1 MTVALNGQGWTDITA
16 SADSRI
22 VYVSSSGSDANSGLS
37 SAAPKATIAAGYALL
52 RSGYPDHLLLKKGDS
67 WNESLSWGKSG
78 RSAQEPILLGAYGTG
93 ARPSIRPTSGNHG
106 NLTYSSTAINYV
118 AFIGV
123 EFYARTRDPGVGGYN
138 GSTATI
144 GILYTTPGDGFLLE
158 DCAIKFFGTNLSF
171 GGRGPGAQGLSNVVI
186 RRNVIVDAYSLSGHS
201 QGILAGETDGIT
213 IVENIL
219 DHNGWNDDAGAVK
232 TIFNQ
237 TIYLHESNL
246 SENVVIRGNIIA
258 RASSHGAQFRRGG
271 TARENLVVDCAIG
284 LQPGGGDTPIAGG
297 VVGNVI
303 DNVIL
308 ESGDIGAAPRGTGIV
323 LKANVRDSVVSGNL
337 ISDDRSAAL
346 YGNGIQVESG
356 VVRTALND
364 NIIWDWANPTDIQ
377 AGASVTTSGNY
388 YGSRGGANTPG
399 YSDPTRNL
407 SAYALSLS
415 LAETNAAFLTAAR
428 AQSRDSWDADLTA
441 AAANEWIRDG
451 FDIAAAGDTTAPT
464 GTLSATNVTTTASAY
479 NFTVTYAD
487 ASGINVTSL
496 GNGNIRC
503 TGPNGYDA
511 AADFISIDV
520 AGNGT
525 PRTAT
530 YRITPPG
537 GTWNATDNG
546 TYTLTLLGGQVTDTV
561 GNAISL
567 STLGTFTVNIALTT
581 DPPVTAA
588 RRRGMTLT
596 EARSILIDSV
606 LHVSPNTYDT
616 TKLDRALKF
625 ALGRFVRMTG
635 CSRDSITV
643 TAVESER
650 ELDIAAEVDASD
662 PAVYPLSVP
671 NIVSARIGYEPVQI
685 VNFGHIAKLIRDN
698 ETADGRPQYAAFE
711 TLTALATLYPLPDDD
726 YSVVINYTA
735 ELVAWQ
741 SGTTESDEVI
751 LNVPDRYIYD
761 AIWLG
766 AGPALVYGEPA
777 SNWANG
783 GWAQFEAFIARAKGE
798 ITVTP
803 GVVIRQSPLQ

>member
-1 MTVALNGQGWTDITA
+1 MAVVLNAQGWTDITA

-22 VYVSSSGSDANSGLS
+22 VYVSSTGSDANSGLS
-37 SAAPKATIAAGYALL
+37 SALPKATIAAGYALL
-52 RSGYPDHLLLKKGDS
+52 RTGYPDQLLLKKGDS
-67 WNESLSWGKSG
+67 WSESLSWGKSG

-123 EFYARTRDPGVGGYN
+123 EFYARTRDPGVGGYD

-144 GILYTTPGDGFLLE
+144 GILYTTPGNGFLLE

-171 GGRGPGAQGLSNVVI
+171 GGRGPGAQGLTNVVI

-213 IVENIL
+213 IIENIL
-219 DHNGWNDDAGAVK
+219 DHNGWNDTAGAVK

-246 SENVVIRGNIIA
+246 SENILIRGNIIT
-258 RASSHGAQFRRGG
+258 RGSSHGVQFRRGG

-284 LQPGGGDTPIAGG
+284 IQPGGGDTPIAGG
-297 VVGNVI
+297 VVGDVI

-308 ESGDIGAAPRGTGIV
+308 ESGDIGAAPRGTGII
-323 LKANVRDSVVSGNL
+323 LKSNVRDTVVSGNL
-337 ISDDRSAAL
+337 ISDDQSAAL

-377 AGASVTTSGNY
+377 AGASITTSGNY

-399 YSDPTRNL
+399 YSAPTRNL
-407 SAYALSLS
+407 AGYSLSLS

-428 AQSRDSWDADLTA
+428 GQSRDAWDADLTA

-451 FDIAAAGDTTAPT
+451 FDIAAAGETTAPT

-487 ASGINVTSL
+487 ASGISVTSL

-511 AADFISIDV
+511 AAEFISIDV

-546 TYTLTLLGGQVTDTV
+546 TYTLTLLGGQVTDTL

-567 STLGTFTVNIALTT
+567 STLGTFTVTIPLSST
-581 DPPVTAA
+581 PPVVAA
-588 RRRGMTLT
+588 RRSGMTLT

-616 TKLDRALKF
+616 IKQDRALKF
-625 ALGRFVRMTG
+625 ALGRFVRNTG
-635 CSRDSITV
+635 CSRDTITV
-643 TAVESER
+643 
-650 ELDIAAEVDASD
+650 DIADATRTVDIDAAIAASD
-662 PAVYPLSVP
+662 PAVLPLGVP
-671 NIVSARIGYEPVQI
+671 NIVSARIGYEPVQV
-685 VNFGHIAKLIRDN
+685 VNFPHAMRLIRNDA
-698 ETADGRPQYAAFE
+698 TAEGRPQYLSFE
-711 TLTALATLYPLPDDD
+711 SMAALAHLYPLPDAD
-726 YSVVINYTA
+726 YSLTLNYKA
-735 ELVAWQ
+735 DLVQWD
-741 SGTTESDEVI
+741 SGTTESDDVI
-751 LNVPDRYIYD
+751 LNVPDDYIYD
-761 AIWLG
+761 VIWLG
-766 AGPALVYGEPA
+766 GGPALVYGEPA

-783 GWAQFEAFIARAKGE
+783 GWAQFEALIQQARGD

-803 GVVIRQSPLQ
+803 GVYIRSSPL